1 MLIHLHKWVTA
12 SSSGLVNKIR
22 GPEMGPSAVQGW
34 GNSPFASMTP
44 DQAEVAAQETGQT
57 TVSYLANQIDC
68 GQTNPDS

>member
-1 MLIHLHKWVTA
+1 
-12 SSSGLVNKIR
+12 
-22 GPEMGPSAVQGW
+22 MGPSAVQGW